1 MPPPPLWLRSL
12 AISLTIFLF
21 HATRRGP
28 ATYATD
34 RPNPMASQF
43 PPKSNLPVHIDGPD
57 GKLPA
62 CFSQEV
68 LRITAATTVD
78 DEKMTDA
85 ERHDRWAA
93 AQEALM
99 SFVPSEPVEAMYAAQ
114 AVAAHTAA
122 MECLRKAMEHWQSE
136 TTRIRLRSNATSL
149 MRSFNAIMRAL
160 ERHRGWAAGKEHF
173 IG

>member
-1 MPPPPLWLRSL
+1 MLRANSPHPPDN
-12 AISLTIFLF
+12 AK
-21 HATRRGP
+21 H
-28 ATYATD
+28 
-34 RPNPMASQF
+34 MASQF
-43 PPKSNLPVHIDGPD
+43 PSKSNLPASIDGPD

-62 CFSQEV
+62 SFSQEI
-68 LRITAATTVD
+68 LRLTAATVVD
-78 DEKMTDA
+78 DEMMTDE

-93 AQEALM
+93 AEQALM

-122 MECLRKAMEHWQSE
+122 MECLRKAMMHYQTE

-160 ERHRGWAAGKEHF
+160 ERHRGWAAGKDHF

>member
-1 MPPPPLWLRSL
+1 MRPRSL
-12 AISLTIFLF
+12 AAILTIFLF
-21 HATRRGP
+21 HATRQGP
-28 ATYATD
+28 ATLAPD

-43 PPKSNLPVHIDGPD
+43 PPKSDLPIHIDGPD

-78 DEKMTDA
+78 DENMTDA
-85 ERHDRWAA
+85 EWHDRWAA

-122 MECLRKAMEHWQSE
+122 MECLRKAMMNWQSE
-136 TTRIRLRSNATSL
+136 TVRIRLRSNATSL
-149 MRSFNAIMRAL
+149 MRSFNTIMRAL